1 MTQAHGLE
9 QTEASSA
16 AEALSQMSF
25 LAAVLSAQSPQQ
37 LPTGMAALPGP
48 RAQAQVLSG
57 LRAYRANGL
66 AVAHRA
72 LMAAYPS
79 VAAMIGEEAMQVL
92 ARDLWWHAPP
102 TLGDLAR
109 WGGGLAA
116 WLASFEPLA
125 AYPWLPDC
133 ARLDWAVHCAA
144 TLADVP
150 QGVED
155 LHLLAEVDPAQLS
168 LVLVPG
174 MVQVHSLWPLAELR
188 QAHLVAEPDPEVIA
202 QLLSLD
208 RPQASVTLVWRQG
221 WQTRVD
227 TVTSAEAQFM
237 QGLAEGQSLAQA
249 LEGAQDTDFD
259 FQSWLLRALG
269 EAWLSRAQ
277 HR

>member
-1 MTQAHGLE
+1 MSAAHCLPLSDS
-9 QTEASSA
+9 TVA
-16 AEALSQMSF
+16 AEATAQMAF
-25 LAAVLSAQSPQQ
+25 LNGVLGPQLPQ
-37 LPTGMAALPGP
+37 HLPTGMAALPGP
-48 RAQAQVLSG
+48 RAQAQALSG

-92 ARDLWWHAPP
+92 ARDLWWQAPP
-102 TLGDLAR
+102 TLGDLGR
-109 WGGGLAA
+109 WGGGLAE

-155 LHLLAEVDPAQLS
+155 LHLLAEVDPTQLS

-174 MVQVHSLWPLAELR
+174 MLQVHSRWPLAELR
-188 QAHLVAEPDPEVIA
+188 QAHVAAEPDPDVIA
-202 QLLSLD
+202 QLLSPEH
-208 RPQASVTLVWRQG
+208 PQASVTLVWRQG
-221 WQTRVD
+221 WQTRVS

-249 LEGAQDTDFD
+249 LESVQDTDFD

-277 HR
+277 HL